1 MRGRLLDSSDRA
13 DSSPSVLI
21 NRALAD
27 RYFEDEDA
35 VGKVLSMGGNRTVVG
50 VVGNVRHRHLL
61 PASPK
66 IYVAHAQFADNR
78 NWQLYQIVSTTTER
92 ADIFALIRQQVGRL
106 DSGLAIFGAAEFSDV
121 VAEGIAQ
128 QRFATTLMTL
138 FGVLALLLA
147 GVGIHG
153 ILTQIFGARAREFAI
168 RMALGAEA
176 SKVLRIVFRET
187 LIMGSIGIGL
197 GLAGGVL
204 ATRWLENMLY
214 EVSPTEPS
222 VFSLVGLFL
231 LGATLVVGYFPAR
244 RAFSLSPV
252 DVLRNE

>member
-1 MRGRLLDSSDRA
+1 M
-13 DSSPSVLI
+13 
-21 NRALAD
+21 
-27 RYFEDEDA
+27 
-35 VGKVLSMGGNRTVVG
+35 
-50 VVGNVRHRHLL
+50 
-61 PASPK
+61 
-66 IYVAHAQFADNR
+66 
-78 NWQLYQIVSTTTER
+78 
-92 ADIFALIRQQVGRL
+92 
-106 DSGLAIFGAAEFSDV
+106 
-121 VAEGIAQ
+121 
-128 QRFATTLMTL
+128 
-138 FGVLALLLA
+138 
-147 GVGIHG
+147 
-153 ILTQIFGARAREFAI
+153 
-168 RMALGAEA
+168 
-176 SKVLRIVFRET
+176 LRIVFRET